1 MLFIKRNRPSCIY
14 IVLFTVLLT
23 ISICLKFNINF
34 DRNSIDLSSKDPLHV
49 NINFTSNTPV
59 CQTNDRLIIYILSTV
74 INFQRRKVIRSTWAS
89 PLPHTCFVFIL
100 GQSRSS
106 ENQLLV
112 QQEKQQYRDIAQ
124 IDHDE
129 SYANVVFKEVG
140 ALQWSAHFHPSIPY
154 LFKTDDDLILDPII
168 ISELVQVLTTNVVNT
183 TSHISR
189 HRPSLNDDL
198 VAADRVTFFRG
209 GWSMD
214 FQPTLRYSKFAVSE
228 SVWPHPVLPLYCSG
242 FGWLMSKN
250 VRDKL
255 VQTSHVYPL
264 NKVAWIG
271 DVFTSGFLARAAKVK
286 CTGIALDYEQT
297 ASANCSCSMA
307 QQPMLTV
314 CSSTFHGGGGGDYD
328 VEKHKEYEKAWK
340 VIRRRHD
347 TNEKSP
353 TDTNDC

>member
-1 MLFIKRNRPSCIY
+1 MLFVKRYRPSCRY
-14 IVLFTVLLT
+14 VVLFIILLT
-23 ISICLKFNINF
+23 ISICLKFNIEF
-34 DRNSIDLSSKDPLHV
+34 DRNSIDLSSKESFHV
-49 NINFTSNTPV
+49 NLNFTSNTPV
-59 CQTNDRLIIYILSTV
+59 CKANDRLIIYILSTV

-89 PLPHTCFVFIL
+89 PLPDTCFVFIL
-100 GQSRSS
+100 GNPRDSS
-106 ENQLLV
+106 TQLLV

-124 IDHDE
+124 IDHE
-129 SYANVVFKEVG
+129 ETYANVVYKEVG
-140 ALQWSAHFHPSIPY
+140 ALQWSAHFHPSISY
-154 LFKTDDDLILDPII
+154 LFKTDDDLILDSII
-168 ISELVQVLTTNVVNT
+168 ISELVQVLITNVINT
-183 TSHISR
+183 TSYISR
-189 HRPSLNDDL
+189 HRPSLNEEL
-198 VAADRVTFFRG
+198 LSSDRTKFFRG

-250 VRDKL
+250 IRDRL

-286 CTGIALDYEQT
+286 CTGIALDFEQT
-297 ASANCSCSMA
+297 ASANCSCLMA

-328 VEKHKEYEKAWK
+328 AEKHKEYEKAWK

-347 TNEKSP
+347 VNEKSR
-353 TDTNDC
+353 TSIEDC